1 MKNLRPTSSYLEF
14 PRSAALSTCL
24 FALLFGGALLW
35 GQGFTAEVLGTVT
48 DTSGALIPGAVVTA
62 TNVATGVHAASV
74 TDSKG
79 NYTVVQLPPG
89 VYQVT
94 AEATGFKR
102 GVLESVTLQVDQRQL
117 ADFKLE
123 VGQVNESVN
132 VTAEAPDVQTET
144 ATVGGVVVHDQT
156 AELPLNGRNFLE
168 LNLTLPGAAQPV
180 KYSQLSTQ
188 GGSIEVHGQPENS
201 NYFWLNGLDN
211 TTQTIGQF
219 IINIPSFSIEEFRV
233 MSPTYDAE
241 FGRTPGANINV
252 ITRSGANALHGDT
265 YLFIRNSFFDA
276 KNFFDP
282 PGKIPA
288 FRRGQYGG
296 DVGGKIIKDKLFF
309 FGAFEG
315 LNYAQGESAAAIVP
329 TTQETLGNFSALGT
343 QLHYPNSTQPI
354 PGNMIPPSML
364 NSTGLAIAALF
375 PAPNQGTNTLRVSPT
390 GTDRDDVFL
399 AKLDYVMTSKDR
411 LGLTWAYEDPTFNQP
426 IAQFSSNTNIPG
438 FGLTQLGVN
447 DFTVGL
453 VETHIF
459 SPNLISEFKVGWNRY
474 AFNYVPYARYQDW
487 CGILGIQGCDEGPS
501 NWNMPSVSFSST
513 YASLGGASNQ
523 TEPGPFDTSFV
534 DPTVTW
540 VKGKHTFKFG
550 GDFHHFFTN
559 FGNGQGPRGTFTFNG
574 EWTGNPLADLLF
586 GYPYQATKTVI
597 TNQPNSAL
605 FLMSMNSAAGFVQD
619 DYRITSKLTLNLGLR
634 YEYNFPA
641 TELRNIAANM
651 DLSGGVAN
659 AQVLVSGTTP
669 VGGYAAAGTNQ
680 LYNADKKQF
689 APRFGFAYAPK
700 DKWVIRGGYGVFYQ
714 LILEN
719 TPQGLH
725 YTVPFQ
731 YGYTIVGNGTTI
743 DINNALVTGLV
754 ANVPSFSALS
764 QYLKAGMIQQF
775 SLGFQ
780 HELPAGVLL
789 DASYVGNRGRDIDA
803 SEPINTPAPGPGTVQ
818 TRRANVN
825 FAGINLYCPCDT
837 SEYDGLE
844 VRVKKSLSNAGQL
857 LGSFTWSR
865 SFDNTG
871 TPQDPNS
878 LQGQWGPSSFD
889 MPIHLSL
896 SYVYRLPLGKGQKF
910 LNSMNSVGNAI
921 LGGWQ
926 VNGIY
931 QYHSGMPF
939 SVILPTD
946 NSNTLENQD
955 RPNVVGNPYESTAT
969 CQVGTPTC
977 WINPAAFAVPAKYT
991 FGDAGKNQ
999 FRGPTF
1005 SQLDFSMAKNFQVT
1019 EKYRLEFR
1027 AEAFNILNQ
1036 VNFDNPTSSSA
1047 QTATL
1052 SSTFGVITS
1061 AEASRQFQFG
1071 ARFVF

>member
-1 MKNLRPTSSYLEF
+1 MQDTRPISSRPKFLE
-14 PRSAALSTCL
+14 RAVLSMCL
-24 FALLFGGALLW
+24 LLFFGGALLR

-48 DTSGALIPGAVVTA
+48 DSTGGLISGAVVTA
-62 TNVATGVHAASV
+62 TNLATGVHLATI

-79 NYTVVQLPPG
+79 NYTVVHLPPG
-89 VYQVT
+89 DYKIT
-94 AEATGFKR
+94 AEAPGFKR
-102 GVLESVTLQVDQRQL
+102 GVLESVTLQVDQRQP

-123 VGQVNESVN
+123 VGQVSESMN
-132 VTAEAPDVQTET
+132 VTSQGPDVQTET
-144 ATVGGVVVHDQT
+144 ATVGGVVVNGQT
-156 AELPLNGRNFLE
+156 SELPLNGRNFLE

-180 KYSQLSTQ
+180 KGSQLSTQ
-188 GGSIEVHGQPENS
+188 GGSIEVHGQPENA
-201 NYFWLNGLDN
+201 NYFWMNGLDN

-219 IINIPSFSIEEFRV
+219 IINVPAYSIEEFRV

-241 FGRTPGANINV
+241 FGRTPGGNINV

-265 YLFIRNSFFDA
+265 YLLIRNSFFDA
-276 KNFFDP
+276 KNYFDP

-296 DVGGKIIKDKLFF
+296 DVGGKIIKDKMFF
-309 FGAFEG
+309 YGAFEG
-315 LNYAQGESAAAIVP
+315 LNYAQGESAKAIVP
-329 TTQETLGNFSALGT
+329 STQDTLGNFSDLTT
-343 QLHYPNSTQPI
+343 QLHFPITGAPI
-354 PGNMIPPSML
+354 PGNIIPPSML
-364 NSTGLAIAALF
+364 NATGLAIAKLF
-375 PAPNQGTNTLRVSPT
+375 PAPNQGTNTLLVSPT

-399 AKLDYVMTSKDR
+399 AKLDYVATSKDR
-411 LGLTWAYEDPTFNQP
+411 LSFSWAFEDPTFNQP
-426 IAQFSSNTNIPG
+426 IAQFSSNTNVPG
-438 FGLTQLGVN
+438 FGLTQLGAY

-453 VETHIF
+453 TETHIF
-459 SPNLISEFKVGWNRY
+459 TPNLLSDFKVGWNRY

-487 CGILGIQGCDEGPS
+487 CTILGIQGCDEGPS
-501 NWNMPSVSFSST
+501 NWNMPSISFSST
-513 YASLGGASNQ
+513 YAGLGGASNQ
-523 TEPGPFDTSFV
+523 TEPGPFDTTFV

-574 EWTGNPLADLLF
+574 GWTGNPLADLLF

-597 TNQPNSAL
+597 ANQPNSAL
-605 FLMSMNSAAGFVQD
+605 FLMTMDSAAGFAQD
-619 DYRITSKLTLNLGLR
+619 DYRISSKLTLNLGLR

-641 TELRNIAANM
+641 IELRNYAANLN
-651 DLSGGVAN
+651 LSN
-659 AQVLVSGTTP
+659 AVPNATVLVSGQNP
-669 VGGYAAAGTNQ
+669 VGGYAAAGQQQ
-680 LYNADKKQF
+680 LYSGDKKQF

-700 DKWVIRGGYGVFYQ
+700 DKWVVRGGYGLFYQ

-743 DINNALVTGLV
+743 NINNALVTGLV

-780 HELPAGVLL
+780 HEFPAGILL
-789 DASYVGNRGRDIDA
+789 DASYVGNRGRNIDA
-803 SEPINTPAPGPGTVQ
+803 SEPINTPPPGPGTVQ
-818 TRRANVN
+818 TRRPDVN
-825 FAGINLYCPCDT
+825 FAGISLYCPCVT

-844 VRVKKSLSNAGQL
+844 VRVKKSLAQAGQL

-889 MPIHLSL
+889 IPIHLSL
-896 SYVYRLPLGKGQKF
+896 SYVYRLPVGKGQRF
-910 LNSMNSVGNAI
+910 LSGMNAFGNAI

-926 VNGIY
+926 ANGIY

-955 RPNVVGNPYESTAT
+955 RPNIVGNPYQSAPG

-991 FGDAGKNQ
+991 FGTAGKNE

-1005 SQLDFSMAKNFQVT
+1005 SQLDFSMSKNFQFN
-1019 EKYRLEFR
+1019 EKYRIEFR
-1027 AEAFNILNQ
+1027 AEAFNIFNT

-1071 ARFVF
+1071 ARLVF

>member
-1 MKNLRPTSSYLEF
+1 MQDQRPIFSSLKSLG
-14 PRSAALSTCL
+14 SAVFSLCL
-24 FALLFGGALLW
+24 LLFFGGALLR

-48 DTSGALIPGAVVTA
+48 DSTGGLVSGAIVTA
-62 TNVATGVHAASV
+62 TNLATGLHSAAI

-79 NYTVVQLPPG
+79 NYTVIQLPPG
-89 VYQVT
+89 NYKVT
-94 AEATGFKR
+94 AEAPGFKR
-102 GVLESVTLQVDQRQL
+102 GVLESVTLQVDQRQP

-123 VGQVNESVN
+123 VGQVTESMN
-132 VTAEAPDVQTET
+132 VTSEGPDVQTET
-144 ATVGGVVVHDQT
+144 ATVGGVVVNDQT

-180 KYSQLSTQ
+180 KGSQLSTQ
-188 GGSIEVHGQPENS
+188 GGSIEVHGQPENA
-201 NYFWLNGLDN
+201 NYFWMNGLDN

-219 IINIPSFSIEEFRV
+219 IINVPAYSIEEFRV

-241 FGRTPGANINV
+241 FGRTPGGNINV
-252 ITRSGANALHGDT
+252 ITRSGANSLHGDT
-265 YLFIRNSFFDA
+265 YLLIRNSFFDA
-276 KNFFDP
+276 KNYFDP
-282 PGKIPA
+282 PGTIPA

-296 DVGGKIIKDKLFF
+296 DVGGKIIKDKMFF
-309 FGAFEG
+309 YGAFEG
-315 LNYAQGESAAAIVP
+315 LNFAQGESAKAIVP
-329 TTQETLGNFSALGT
+329 TTQETLGNFSDLST
-343 QLHYPNSTQPI
+343 QLRYPITGAPI
-354 PGNMIPPSML
+354 PGNMIPASLL
-364 NSTGLAIAALF
+364 NTTGLAIAKLF
-375 PAPNQGTNTLRVSPT
+375 PAPNQGPNTLLVSPT

-399 AKLDYVMTSKDR
+399 AKLDYVVTSKDR
-411 LGLTWAYEDPTFNQP
+411 LSLNWGFEDPTFNQP
-426 IAQFSSNTNIPG
+426 IAQFSSNTSIPG
-438 FGLTQLGVN
+438 FGLTQLGAH

-453 VETHIF
+453 TETHIF
-459 SPNLISEFKVGWNRY
+459 TPNLISEFKVGWNRY
-474 AFNYVPYARYQDW
+474 AFNYLPYARNQDW
-487 CGILGIQGCDEGPS
+487 CTNLGIQGCDEGPS

-523 TEPGPFDTSFV
+523 TEPGPFDTTFV

-540 VKGKHTFKFG
+540 VKGKHTLKIG

-586 GYPYQATKTVI
+586 GYPYQATKTI
-597 TNQPNSAL
+597 IANQPNSAL
-605 FLMSMNSAAGFVQD
+605 FLMTMNSAEGFVQD
-619 DYRITSKLTLNLGLR
+619 DYRISSKLTLNLGLR

-641 TELRNIAANM
+641 TELRNYAANLN
-651 DLSGGVAN
+651 LSNGVPN
-659 AQVLVSGTTP
+659 ATVLVSGQNP
-669 VGGYAAAGTNQ
+669 VGGYAAAGQQQ
-680 LYNADKKQF
+680 LYNGDQKQF
-689 APRFGFAYAPK
+689 SPRFGFAYAPK

-719 TPQGLH
+719 TPQNLH

-731 YGYTIVGNGTTI
+731 YGYTIVGNGTSI
-743 DINNALVTGLV
+743 NINNALVTGLV
-754 ANVPSFSALS
+754 ANAPSFSALS
-764 QYLKAGMIQQF
+764 QYLKAGMVQQF

-780 HELPAGVLL
+780 HDLPAGILL
-789 DASYVGNRGRDIDA
+789 DASYVGNRGRNIDA
-803 SEPINTPAPGPGTVQ
+803 SEPINTPSPGPGTVQ
-818 TRRANVN
+818 TRRPNVN

-844 VRVKKSLSNAGQL
+844 VRVKKSLSHAGQL

-871 TPQDPNS
+871 TPQDANS

-889 MPIHLSL
+889 IPIHLSL
-896 SYVYRLPLGKGQKF
+896 SYVFRLPVGKGQQF
-910 LNSMNSVGNAI
+910 LSNMNAFGNAI

-955 RPNVVGNPYESTAT
+955 RPNIVGNPYQSTT
-969 CQVGTPTC
+969 NCQVGTPTC

-991 FGDAGKNQ
+991 FGTAGKNE

-1005 SQLDFSMAKNFQVT
+1005 SQLDFSMNKNFQLT

-1061 AEASRQFQFG
+1061 AEASRQLQFG